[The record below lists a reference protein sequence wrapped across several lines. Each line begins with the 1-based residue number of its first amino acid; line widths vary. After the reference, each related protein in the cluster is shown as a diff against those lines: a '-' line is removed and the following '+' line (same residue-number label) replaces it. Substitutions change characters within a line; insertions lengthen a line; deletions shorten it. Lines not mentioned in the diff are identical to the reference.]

1 MTDQELIA
9 GLRKLA
15 VAMTEAGY
23 TVWRGVRPA
32 DVDDAAERL
41 ELLTDAQRLRE
52 LVGTQAAE
60 LTRLRNVADLQESI
74 INERDAELNR
84 LLSTQTAELIRLRND
99 QATYMK
105 NSTALINEL
114 DQTKRAVTFALSH
127 LQTI

>member
-32 DVDDAAERL
+32 DVNDAADRL

-52 LVGTQAAE
+52 LVETQADE
-60 LTRLRNVADLQESI
+60 LARLRKSQGEYISRCTSQAEELARVARI
-74 INERDAELNR
+74 HR
-84 LLSTQTAELIRLRND
+84 T
-99 QATYMK
+99 
-105 NSTALINEL
+105 
-114 DQTKRAVTFALSH
+114 ALSH